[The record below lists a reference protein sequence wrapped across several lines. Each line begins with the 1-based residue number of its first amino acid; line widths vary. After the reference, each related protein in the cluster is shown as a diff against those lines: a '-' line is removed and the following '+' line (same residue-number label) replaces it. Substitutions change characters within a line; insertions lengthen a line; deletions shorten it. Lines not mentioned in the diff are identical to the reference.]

1 MATTP
6 QFTACVRVTLEPGTH
21 LSPSSV
27 PWGPR
32 LWKRGHSRRP
42 APRHVR
48 RPTRPPRTNAAMP
61 QAVGRGLTP
70 PGSRP
75 GRGVTPPPAGRA
87 TAQLPFSIGPR
98 LSHQGGTLPE
108 TCFPLVPGRSWGGET
123 RDDLVSNTYW
133 PMLQP
138 IGEGAPGSRALIGWA
153 VGRGQHPRSPPPP
166 PPVARPPG
174 DGVPERLGLG
184 RQPQQQ
190 VRQGARGAG
199 REVRAALARVPQLL
213 ESVLSVRRPRIG
225 KTLF

>member
-1 MATTP
+1 
-6 QFTACVRVTLEPGTH
+6 
-21 LSPSSV
+21 
-27 PWGPR
+27 
-32 LWKRGHSRRP
+32 
-42 APRHVR
+42 
-48 RPTRPPRTNAAMP
+48 MP

-153 VGRGQHPRSPPPP
+153 AGRGQHPRLPPH
-166 PPVARPPG
+166 ARLLGHPG
-174 DGVPERLGLG
+174 MESRSGPGSGGKR
-184 RQPQQQ
+184 QQQ

-199 REVRAALARVPQLL
+199 RGARGPSCSGPGSPTLRIRPERSATSNRKNVI
-213 ESVLSVRRPRIG
+213 LSFGQAMGFPSPSLGIP
-225 KTLF
+225 L